1 MTLVADQLASYIL
14 GDTVVCPEVLIDTYK
29 DSFVQVCKVV
39 EDSSGNW
46 MYAEINE
53 DVMFDTHTSWVYF
66 IVDNG
71 IIKKVGETGLQLG
84 IREFQ
89 AKECQEVQPI
99 SSTKCRF
106 GRYRRHGG
114 TDEFV
119 RSSLSASAKAGTVT
133 LWAHR
138 CETMLVTHTI
148 AGETLTLLST
158 VHKDLETTLID
169 KIESAT
175 GTKLPL
181 NKVRK

>member
-84 IREFQ
+84 IRNSRRKSVKKCNLSLAQNVGLADIGVTAAPMNLLDQVCLLVQRQ
-89 AKECQEVQPI
+89 ALLHCGHI
-99 SSTKCRF
+99 
-106 GRYRRHGG
+106 
-114 TDEFV
+114 D
-119 RSSLSASAKAGTVT
+119 AK
-133 LWAHR
+133 R
-138 CETMLVTHTI
+138 C
-148 AGETLTLLST
+148 
-158 VHKDLETTLID
+158 
-169 KIESAT
+169 
-175 GTKLPL
+175 
-181 NKVRK
+181 